1 MILMYLEDNPILYF
15 EVGNVTPLGLDKI
28 DVANS
33 GMFKRVLESNAYGKL
48 LGSYRD
54 KIFITIIVAVIGLS
68 VAVILGQQ
76 WILNKQNQRIF
87 DLTQQIVNLT
97 KSDDVFI
104 PQLTRILR
112 SIIK

>member
-1 MILMYLEDNPILYF
+1 
-15 EVGNVTPLGLDKI
+15 
-28 DVANS
+28 
-33 GMFKRVLESNAYGKL
+33 MFKRVLESNAYGKL

-68 VAVILGQQ
+68 VAVMLGQQ

-104 PQLTRILR
+104 PQLTRVLR